1 MRMHRMSLLAGIAL
15 AISILL
21 PGSALAAVG
30 GSDLPVSGSQTVGC
44 VDNLVTLEGH
54 CVGIGTASHFGLST
68 MEADVQLTPIAT
80 GFSESGTW
88 TLTVANGDQ
97 MVGTFTGTSTTADGV
112 HFLGLATWVSSGG
125 TGRLEDARAT
135 FHDVTSLTLVS
146 VEGAIATFS
155 GEVTVDG
162 RLSY

>member
-1 MRMHRMSLLAGIAL
+1 MRRLGLPAGLAL
-15 AISILL
+15 AVSMLL

-30 GSDLPVSGSQTVGC
+30 GSDLPVIGSQAVSC
-44 VDNLVTLEGH
+44 VDNLATLQAR
-54 CVGIGTASHFGLST
+54 CVGTGTASHFGLST
-68 MEADVQLTPIAT
+68 MEADLQLTPIAT

-97 MVGTFTGTSTTADGV
+97 MFGTVTGTSTTTDGV
-112 HFLGLATWVSSGG
+112 HFLGLGTWVSTGG
-125 TGRLEDARAT
+125 TGRLDDASAT

-146 VEGAIATFS
+146 VEGVIATFS
-155 GEVTVDG
+155 GEVTVVG

>member
-1 MRMHRMSLLAGIAL
+1 MRMRRLSLLAGLAL
-15 AISILL
+15 TVSILL

-30 GSDLPVSGSQTVGC
+30 GSDLPVSGSQVVSC
-44 VDNLVTLEGH
+44 VDNLVTLQGH
-54 CVGIGTASHFGLST
+54 CVGTGSASHFGLST

-88 TLTVANGDQ
+88 KLTVANGDQ
-97 MVGTFTGTSTTADGV
+97 MFGSVTGTSTTTDGV
-112 HFLGLATWVSSGG
+112 HFLGLGTWVSTGG
-125 TGRLEDARAT
+125 TGRLEDASAT

-146 VEGAIATFS
+146 VEGVIATFS
-155 GEVTVDG
+155 GEVAVDG